1 MSIYQKVTAW
11 VTGPVVQIAEKD
23 KTNMGLEFGKEP
35 LKNSRSVQSPK
46 RLATKEDET
55 MYTKLCDGKPVERK
69 PAAGK

>member
-1 MSIYQKVTAW
+1 MTAW
-11 VTGPVVQIAEKD
+11 VTGPVLQIAEED

-46 RLATKEDET
+46 RLTTKEDET
-55 MYTKLCDGKPVERK
+55 MYTQLCDGKPVERK

>member
-1 MSIYQKVTAW
+1 MTIYQKVTAW
-11 VTGPVVQIAEKD
+11 VTGQVLQIAQKD

-35 LKNSRSVQSPK
+35 VKNSRSVQSPK
-46 RLATKEDET
+46 RLATKEYET